1 MREILFC
8 VIAVLI
14 IIPLSTM
21 AYGESTYD
29 ILMPTGS
36 ADPNAPFHWSSEK
49 DGDTSGFIEIL
60 VNDHIY
66 WKNADTV
73 KHTVTS
79 GTPKDGPS
87 GIFDSGD
94 IEPGKYFEKKFTEVG
109 EFPYYCTL
117 HPWRTGVVKVASGFS
132 VLPSVASDVGDGSKV
147 FNLEYKFNRILN
159 TASVDEETKSIT
171 FELKGNTNSEDNTL
185 TILLPSGL
193 ISGISSVTIDG
204 VKTEKYTQDLEDE
217 FTTLVINDIP
227 PSAKIITTTGS
238 TIIPEFAGMVLLM
251 LIVSISVVVLFTRK
265 QTFLHISKSM
275 A

>member
-1 MREILFC
+1 LREILFC

-204 VKTEKYTQDLEDE
+204 VKTEKYTQDLKDE

-227 PSAKIITTTGS
+227 PSAKIITTTGAA
-238 TIIPEFAGMVLLM
+238 IIPEFAGMVLLM

-275 A
+275 T

>member
-1 MREILFC
+1 MKEILFC
-8 VIAVLI
+8 CIAVLF
-14 IIPLSTM
+14 IIPLSSV
-21 AYGESTYD
+21 AYGESAYD

-60 VNDHIY
+60 VNDKIY

-79 GTPKDGPS
+79 GTPKEGPS

-94 IEPGKYFEKKFTEVG
+94 IQPGKFFEKKFTEVG

-117 HPWRTGVVKVASGFS
+117 HPWRTGLVKVVSGFS

-147 FNLEYKFNRILN
+147 FDLEYKFNRILN
-159 TASVDEETKSIT
+159 TASVNEETKSIT

-185 TILLPSGL
+185 TILLPSEL
-193 ISGISSVTIDG
+193 ISGISSVSIDG
-204 VKTEKYTQDLEDE
+204 VKTEKYTQDFADE

-227 PSAKIITTTGS
+227 PSAKKITTTGS
-238 TIIPEFAGMVLLM
+238 TIIPEFAEVVLLM

-265 QTFLHISKSM
+265 QTFLHISKPM
-275 A
+275 N

>member
-1 MREILFC
+1 
-8 VIAVLI
+8 
-14 IIPLSTM
+14 M

-87 GIFDSGD
+87 SIFDSGD
-94 IEPGKYFEKKFTEVG
+94 IEPGKYFEKKFTDVG

-132 VLPSVASDVGDGSKV
+132 VLPSVASDVGDGSKM

-204 VKTEKYTQDLEDE
+204 VKTEKYTQNLEDE

-238 TIIPEFAGMVLLM
+238 TIIPEFTGMVLLM
-251 LIVSISVVVLFTRK
+251 LIVSISAVVLFTRK

-275 A
+275 T